1 MARLAQFLIASEIR
15 AALIAAVLLVMP
27 LVSWLGAS
35 IVALFTLRR
44 GLSGLRWV
52 IGLPLVVALATAFV
66 GQDPTMLI
74 VLVVTVGL
82 AVVLHSTL
90 SWTSTLQALALTG
103 LVLVL
108 LVDAVYAETLRALVV
123 VIKQVLA
130 TPDQLAAFGVGS
142 ETVDAWLQALSVGA
156 LSFVYL
162 VSALLALVFARA
174 MQARA
179 FNPGG
184 FKSELE
190 TLQLPVSWSVGCL
203 LVALAGFLVDPWLL
217 RFSPPAALPL
227 MFVGIGLVHGLTAVR
242 ESKSILIMFY
252 AALLFFTPYL
262 LLLLAL
268 LAVIDAF
275 VDFRTRARQEPP
287 IDEDE

>member
-1 MARLAQFLIASEIR
+1 MARLAQFLIASEMR

-35 IVALFTLRR
+35 VVALFTLRR
-44 GLSGLRWV
+44 GLSELRWV
-52 IGLPLVVALATAFV
+52 IGLPLVVTLAMAFI

-82 AVVLHSTL
+82 AVVLHGTL
-90 SWTSTLQALALTG
+90 SWTATLQALALAG

-108 LVDAVYAETLRALVV
+108 LVNAVYAETLRALVV

-130 TPDQLAAFGVGS
+130 TPDQLAAFGVGAD
-142 ETVDAWLQALSVGA
+142 TVDAWLQALSVGA

-184 FKSELE
+184 FKTELE

-217 RFSPPAALPL
+217 RFSPTAALPL
-227 MFVGIGLVHGLTAVR
+227 MFVGIGLVHGLTALR
-242 ESKSILIMFY
+242 ESKSILILFY

>member
-1 MARLAQFLIASEIR
+1 MARLAQFLLASEIR
-15 AALIAAVLLVMP
+15 AALIAAALLVLP
-27 LVSWLGAS
+27 LISWLGAA
-35 IVALFTLRR
+35 VVGLFVLRR
-44 GLSGLRWV
+44 GLNGLRWILGV
-52 IGLPLVVALATAFV
+52 PMVVALASTLMAE
-66 GQDPTMLI
+66 DPTMLI
-74 VLVVTVGL
+74 VLTITLGL
-82 AVVLHSTL
+82 AAVLHSTL
-90 SWTSTLQALALTG
+90 SWTATLKAMTVASVG
-103 LVLVL
+103 LVL
-108 LVDAVYAETLRALVV
+108 LVDAVYAETLKGLVV

-130 TPDQLAAFGVGS
+130 TPEQLTALGVGGP
-142 ETVDAWLQALSVGA
+142 TVDAWLHALSVGA

-179 FNPGG
+179 YNPGG
-184 FKSELE
+184 FKAELE
-190 TLQLPVSWSVGCL
+190 ALRLPVSWAGGCFV
-203 LVALAGFLVDPWLL
+203 VAAAGFVVDPWLL
-217 RFSPPAALPL
+217 RFSPTAALPL
-227 MFVGIGLVHGLTAVR
+227 MFVGIGLVHGLTAMR